1 MAVSTIDPN
10 GLNVGQLGGTRNL
23 IINGA
28 MQVAQRGTSTTS
40 SGYLVDR
47 FSLNNNTDGAFTQS
61 QETTSP
67 PLGFGNYLKINTDT
81 ADASIG
87 STQYLQVLQAVE
99 AYNIIGTGWGTASA
113 LPVTIS
119 FWVKSNV
126 TGTYVFE
133 IQTTGS
139 YESSHNYTINSSD
152 VWEYKTVTVPAFTAT
167 AITFNNSGGMYLN
180 WWLAAGSTWNTGTIS
195 EEWTTG
201 NTGRASG
208 QVNFASAINNYW
220 QITGVQLEVGDTA
233 TSFEHESY
241 GTTLQKCQRYYYQLT
256 PGSGGTIYMV
266 GGVEGATGGAL
277 GGVSFPTVMRV
288 NPTATI
294 LGTNTTKIYTAATG
308 TDDSITI
315 GGNRCS
321 TTTGS
326 FEFSGLSGATPG
338 QVAVL
343 YNGGSTSGVSFD
355 AEL

>member
-241 GTTLQKCQRYYYQLT
+241 GTTLQKCKRYYQKF
-256 PGSGGTIYMV
+256 GN
-266 GGVEGATGGAL
+266 L
-277 GGVSFPTVMRV
+277 GGYDVVAFAGIAPYTTQVQAATPLSPEMRV
-288 NPTATI
+288 TPSLSLANIAAADTVNP
-294 LGTNTTKIYTAATG
+294 
-308 TDDSITI
+308 
-315 GGNRCS
+315 
-321 TTTGS
+321 
-326 FEFSGLSGATPG
+326 
-338 QVAVL
+338 QVAVTSAAVNSGTHNNKIAWVA
-343 YNGGSTSGVSFD
+343 YYTSGSLTAFRPYYLRVDGTSTGYVAFD